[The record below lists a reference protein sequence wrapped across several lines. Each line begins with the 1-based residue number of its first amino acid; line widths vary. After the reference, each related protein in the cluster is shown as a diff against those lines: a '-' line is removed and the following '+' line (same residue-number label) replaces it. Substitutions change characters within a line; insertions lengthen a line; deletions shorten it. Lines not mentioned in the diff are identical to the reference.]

1 MDSVFVTCEILL
13 LSKTENRL
21 VLSFQDL
28 YYLFKNYA
36 KKSDNNNSTPAHLA

>member
-13 LSKTENRL
+13 LSKTENT
-21 VLSFQDL
+21 FQDL